1 MIFKIFLN
9 CFFPSFNSKI
19 ETWVICEAQAQVLQ
33 WITSKSIQSFW
44 ALKKSKPNRIQQAQ
58 PNTQT
63 HQPKTKT
70 LITHKHTTHNPQ
82 TLNTQTLLWLYNKTQ
97 KKKKKSES
105 QPNWPIRFS
114 QFHIKKKKKKM
125 LSFIYKFHFIL
136 YSVIQWDKE
145 RETESLREKHWGRAR
160 LPKEAMSTAHW
171 SRGRGAKRWAN
182 DRSTVYN
189 VDLRFISF
197 LISVR

>member
-63 HQPKTKT
+63 HPPKTKT
-70 LITHKHTTHNPQ
+70 HISGVRYSDTVEHIVVVVQQDP
-82 TLNTQTLLWLYNKTQ
+82 
-97 KKKKKSES
+97 KKKK
-105 QPNWPIRFS
+105 I
-114 QFHIKKKKKKM
+114 
-125 LSFIYKFHFIL
+125 
-136 YSVIQWDKE
+136 V
-145 RETESLREKHWGRAR
+145 
-160 LPKEAMSTAHW
+160 MSACM
-171 SRGRGAKRWAN
+171 
-182 DRSTVYN
+182 
-189 VDLRFISF
+189 
-197 LISVR
+197 

>member
-1 MIFKIFLN
+1 MVKSFKKKQKKNRYYLYYMIFKKNLN

-63 HQPKTKT
+63 HPPKAKT

-82 TLNTQTLLWLYNKTQ
+82 THNTQTLLWLYNRTQ
-97 KKKKKSES
+97 KKKICYEC
-105 QPNWPIRFS
+105 RC
-114 QFHIKKKKKKM
+114 
-125 LSFIYKFHFIL
+125 
-136 YSVIQWDKE
+136 
-145 RETESLREKHWGRAR
+145 LRS
-160 LPKEAMSTAHW
+160 KEAQC
-171 SRGRGAKRWAN
+171 
-182 DRSTVYN
+182 
-189 VDLRFISF
+189 VDNQI
-197 LISVR
+197 